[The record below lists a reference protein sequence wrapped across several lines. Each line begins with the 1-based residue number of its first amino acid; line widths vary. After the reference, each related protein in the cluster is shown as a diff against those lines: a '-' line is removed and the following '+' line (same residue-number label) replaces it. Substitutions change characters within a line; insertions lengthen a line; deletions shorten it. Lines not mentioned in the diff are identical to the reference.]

1 MAAQELSIETPGS
14 SFRSRCCARSLFK
27 FLLKSATDHSLS
39 LVFIFMF
46 IFFFFPWLWRDKK
59 KGGKFEFLGWSR
71 GRAELIGT
79 NIDPQPPVVPRWGTE
94 VSLRFHISLSRS
106 PLFLFSNKKS
116 CSTETKQHIIYD
128 QSADFSGLLHPTRW
142 PRWRVHVGS
151 WCSNWRSLQL
161 HRIFI

>member
-39 LVFIFMF
+39 LVF
-46 IFFFFPWLWRDKK
+46 KK
-59 KGGKFEFLGWSR
+59 KKRGKFEFLGWSR